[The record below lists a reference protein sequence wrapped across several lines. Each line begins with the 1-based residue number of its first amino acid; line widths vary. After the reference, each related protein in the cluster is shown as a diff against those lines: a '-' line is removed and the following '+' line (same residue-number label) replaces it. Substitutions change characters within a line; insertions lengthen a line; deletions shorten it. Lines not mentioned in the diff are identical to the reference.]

1 MKNIVNKILATTAVT
16 FGLVAAGAV
25 TANASTTS
33 AYASQAPSY
42 SQSYSGYG
50 YSSSTPSYSSYST
63 PTYSSYNSGS
73 YNNYSSTGSTSTSST
88 SASTTTSSAALS
100 SSEQSYVLSQM
111 ASRTGVSEST
121 WNTIITR
128 ESNWEPTVVNASS
141 GAYGLF
147 QNMHISSGDVDAQ
160 IDAAV
165 SLYNTQGLA
174 AWGE

>member
-1 MKNIVNKILATTAVT
+1 MYILKNIVNKILATTAVT

-63 PTYSSYNSGS
+63 PTYSSYN
-73 YNNYSSTGSTSTSST
+73 NYSSTGSTTSSAST
-88 SASTTTSSAALS
+88 STTTSSAALS

-111 ASRTGVSEST
+111 ASRTGVSAST

>member
-25 TANASTTS
+25 TSNASTTS

-63 PTYSSYNSGS
+63 PTYSSYN
-73 YNNYSSTGSTSTSST
+73 NYSSTGSTTSSAST
-88 SASTTTSSAALS
+88 STTTSSAALS

-111 ASRTGVSEST
+111 ASRTGVSAST

>member
-63 PTYSSYNSGS
+63 PTYSSYN
-73 YNNYSSTGSTSTSST
+73 NYSSTGSTTSSAST
-88 SASTTTSSAALS
+88 STTTSSAALS

-111 ASRTGVSEST
+111 ASRTGVSAST